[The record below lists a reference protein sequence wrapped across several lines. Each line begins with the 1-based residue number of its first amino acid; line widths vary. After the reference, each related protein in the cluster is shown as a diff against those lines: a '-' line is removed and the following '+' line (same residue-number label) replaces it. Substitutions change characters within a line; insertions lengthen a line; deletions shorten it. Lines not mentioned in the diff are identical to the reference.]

1 MEVHKAQAFLAVAE
15 ELHFGRAAQRLHMAQ
30 PPLSRLIRQLE
41 SELGAALFDR
51 NTRHVALTPQGEALL
66 EPARELV
73 MLSQRMKDVV
83 RRSQDGEIGRVRLG
97 FAGASVNQAVGEL
110 ARQVRRRHPGLSL
123 ELYSSQFSHLGLE
136 RVLDDSLDLL
146 IGRWDFL
153 PAGID
158 SRLIAIE
165 ELLIAL
171 PENHRLADRE
181 AVAAEDLAEEAWL
194 VLPGGAGATLPN
206 RLNTLAMNAG
216 FVPRIV
222 QVAPDSW
229 TLIVLVGAEMG
240 ISLILSSVRD
250 NVPSRGVVYRPL
262 VAEQKPVEVRMIW
275 RRGDDSPALR
285 SVVELSRTVFPGPG
299 EDAGPGEEPG
309 SGAAPG
315 PGSFPGPGS
324 APA

>member
-15 ELHFGRAAQRLHMAQ
+15 ELHFGRAAKRLHMAQ

-41 SELGAALFDR
+41 SELGATLFER
-51 NTRHVALTPQGEALL
+51 NTRHVTLTPQGEALL

-73 MLSQRMKDVV
+73 MLAQRMKDVV
-83 RRSQDGEIGRVRLG
+83 SKSQAGETGRVRLG

-110 ARQVRRRHPGLSL
+110 ARQVRRRRPGISL
-123 ELYSSQFSHLGLE
+123 ELYSSQFSYLGLE
-136 RVLDDSLDLL
+136 KVLDDSLDLV

-153 PAGID
+153 PAEIS
-158 SRLIAIE
+158 SRLVALE

-171 PENHRLADRE
+171 PESHPLAVRE
-181 AVAAEDLAEEAWL
+181 TVDVEDLAGEAWI

-229 TLIVLVGAEMG
+229 TLVVLVGAGMG

-250 NVPSRGVVYRPL
+250 NVPSRGVVYKPL
-262 VAEQKPVEVRMIW
+262 TQEQKPVEVRLLW
-275 RRGDDSPALR
+275 RRGDANPALQ
-285 SVVELSRTVFPGPG
+285 SVIEISETVFP
-299 EDAGPGEEPG
+299 
-309 SGAAPG
+309 APG
-315 PGSFPGPGS
+315 GPLP
-324 APA
+324 APAPGTP

>member
-1 MEVHKAQAFLAVAE
+1 MFTLDQARSFIAVAE
-15 ELHFGRAAQRLHMAQ
+15 ELHFGRAAKRLHMAQ

-41 SELGAALFDR
+41 SELGATLFER
-51 NTRHVALTPQGEALL
+51 NTRHVTLTPQGEALL

-73 MLSQRMKDVV
+73 MLAQRMKDVV
-83 RRSQDGEIGRVRLG
+83 RKSQAGETGRVRLG

-110 ARQVRRRHPGLSL
+110 ARQVRRRRPGISL
-123 ELYSSQFSHLGLE
+123 ELYSSQFSYLGLE
-136 RVLDDSLDLL
+136 KVLDDSLDIV

-153 PAGID
+153 PAEIS
-158 SRLIAIE
+158 SRLVALE

-171 PENHRLADRE
+171 PESHPLADRE
-181 AVAAEDLAEEAWL
+181 TVDVEDLAGEAWI

-229 TLIVLVGAEMG
+229 TLVVLVGAGMG

-250 NVPSRGVVYRPL
+250 NVPSRGVVYKPL
-262 VAEQKPVEVRMIW
+262 TQEQKPVEVRLLW
-275 RRGDDSPALR
+275 RRGDANPALQ
-285 SVVELSRTVFPGPG
+285 SVIEISETVFP
-299 EDAGPGEEPG
+299 
-309 SGAAPG
+309 APG
-315 PGSFPGPGS
+315 GPLP
-324 APA
+324 APATGTP

>member
-15 ELHFGRAAQRLHMAQ
+15 ELHFGRAAKRLHMAQ

-41 SELGAALFDR
+41 TELGATLFER
-51 NTRHVALTPQGEALL
+51 STRHVTLTPQGEALQ

-73 MLSQRMKDVV
+73 MLAQRMKDVV
-83 RRSQDGEIGRVRLG
+83 RKSQAGETGRVRLG

-110 ARQVRRRHPGLSL
+110 ARQVRRGRPGISL
-123 ELYSSQFSHLGLE
+123 ELYSSQFSYLGLE
-136 RVLDDSLDLL
+136 KVLDDSLDLV

-153 PAGID
+153 PAEIT
-158 SRLIAIE
+158 SRLVALE

-171 PENHRLADRE
+171 PENHPLADRE
-181 AVAAEDLAEEAWL
+181 TVDVADLAGEAWI
-194 VLPGGAGATLPN
+194 VLPGGVGATLPN

-229 TLIVLVGAEMG
+229 TLVVLVGAGMG

-262 VAEQKPVEVRMIW
+262 TQVQKPVEVRLIW
-275 RRGDDSPALR
+275 RRGDASPALR
-285 SVVELSRTVFPGPG
+285 SVVEISETVFPAPEVRGGQVMSGP
-299 EDAGPGEEPG
+299 
-309 SGAAPG
+309 
-315 PGSFPGPGS
+315 
-324 APA
+324 

>member
-15 ELHFGRAAQRLHMAQ
+15 ELHFGRAAKRLHMAQ

-41 SELGAALFDR
+41 SELGATLFER
-51 NTRHVALTPQGEALL
+51 NTRHVTLTPQGEALL

-73 MLSQRMKDVV
+73 MLAQRMKDVV
-83 RRSQDGEIGRVRLG
+83 RRSQAGETGRVRLG

-110 ARQVRRRHPGLSL
+110 ARQVRRRRPGISL
-123 ELYSSQFSHLGLE
+123 ELYSSQFSYLGLE
-136 RVLDDSLDLL
+136 KVLDDSLDIV

-153 PAGID
+153 PAEIS
-158 SRLIAIE
+158 SRLVALE

-171 PENHRLADRE
+171 PESHPLADRE
-181 AVAAEDLAEEAWL
+181 TVDVEDLAGEAWI

-229 TLIVLVGAEMG
+229 TLVVLVGAGMG

-250 NVPSRGVVYRPL
+250 NVPSRGVVYKPL
-262 VAEQKPVEVRMIW
+262 TQEQKPVEVCLLW
-275 RRGDDSPALR
+275 RRGDANPALQ
-285 SVVELSRTVFPGPG
+285 SVIEISETVFP
-299 EDAGPGEEPG
+299 
-309 SGAAPG
+309 APG
-315 PGSFPGPGS
+315 GPLP
-324 APA
+324 APATGTP

>member
-275 RRGDDSPALR
+275 RRGDGSPALR

-299 EDAGPGEEPG
+299 AEPDPGED
-309 SGAAPG
+309 
-315 PGSFPGPGS
+315 PGPGS

>member
-15 ELHFGRAAQRLHMAQ
+15 ELHFGRAAKRLHMAQ

-41 SELGAALFDR
+41 AELGATLFER
-51 NTRHVALTPQGEALL
+51 STRHVTLTPQGEALL

-73 MLSQRMKDVV
+73 MLALRIKDVV
-83 RRSQDGEIGRVRLG
+83 RRSQEGEIGRARLG

-110 ARQVRRRHPGLSL
+110 ARQVRRLRPGISL
-123 ELYSSQFSHLGLE
+123 ELYSSQFSHLGLQK
-136 RVLDDSLDLL
+136 VLDDSLDLV

-153 PAGID
+153 PPEVD
-158 SRLIAIE
+158 SRLVALE

-171 PENHRLADRE
+171 PESHPLAGRE
-181 AVAAEDLAEEAWL
+181 TVDVEDLAAEAWI

-229 TLIVLVGAEMG
+229 TLVVLVGAGMG

-250 NVPSRGVVYRPL
+250 NVPSRGVVYKPL
-262 VAEQKPVEVRMIW
+262 TREQKPVEVRLIW
-275 RRGDDSPALR
+275 RRGDPNPALQ
-285 SVVELSRTVFPGPG
+285 SVIEISETVFP
-299 EDAGPGEEPG
+299 
-309 SGAAPG
+309 
-315 PGSFPGPGS
+315 
-324 APA
+324 APADPSVPEDPLPAP

>member
-15 ELHFGRAAQRLHMAQ
+15 ELHFGRAAKRLHMAQ

-41 SELGAALFDR
+41 SELGATLFER
-51 NTRHVALTPQGEALL
+51 NTRHVTLTPQGEALL

-73 MLSQRMKDVV
+73 MLALRIKDVV
-83 RRSQDGEIGRVRLG
+83 RKSQAGETGRVRLG

-110 ARQVRRRHPGLSL
+110 ARQVRRRRPGISL
-123 ELYSSQFSHLGLE
+123 ELYSSQFSYLGLE
-136 RVLDDSLDLL
+136 KVLDDSLDLV

-153 PAGID
+153 PAEIT
-158 SRLIAIE
+158 SRLVALE

-171 PENHRLADRE
+171 PESHPLADRE
-181 AVAAEDLAEEAWL
+181 TVDVEDLAEEAWI

-229 TLIVLVGAEMG
+229 TLVVLVGAGMG

-250 NVPSRGVVYRPL
+250 NVPSRGVVYKPL
-262 VAEQKPVEVRMIW
+262 TQEQKPVEVRLIW
-275 RRGDDSPALR
+275 RRGDVNPALQ
-285 SVVELSRTVFPGPG
+285 SIIEISETVFPAPEGPLPAPVP
-299 EDAGPGEEPG
+299 DAP
-309 SGAAPG
+309 
-315 PGSFPGPGS
+315 
-324 APA
+324 

>member
-1 MEVHKAQAFLAVAE
+1 MEVHKARAFLTVAE

-41 SELGAALFDR
+41 TELGATLFQR

-66 EPARELV
+66 EPAQELV

-83 RRSQDGEIGRVRLG
+83 RNSQQGEIGRARLG
-97 FAGASVNQAVGEL
+97 FAGASVNQAMGEL
-110 ARQVRRRHPGLSL
+110 ARQIRRRRPGITL
-123 ELYSSQFSHLGLE
+123 ELYSSQFSHVGLE
-136 RVLDDSLDLL
+136 KVLDGSLDLV

-153 PAGID
+153 PAEID
-158 SRLIAIE
+158 SRLVALE

-171 PENHRLADRE
+171 PETHPLAGQG
-181 AVAAEDLAEEAWL
+181 AVSAEDLAEETWI

-229 TLIVLVGAEMG
+229 TLVVLVGAEMG

-250 NVPSRGVVYRPL
+250 NVPSRGVVYKPL
-262 VAEQKPVEVRMIW
+262 VPEQEPVEVRMIW
-275 RRGDDSPALR
+275 RRGNTSPALQAVIEI
-285 SVVELSRTVFPGPG
+285 SKTVFPFLPRPLPSTPPG
-299 EDAGPGEEPG
+299 AIP
-309 SGAAPG
+309 APDD
-315 PGSFPGPGS
+315 PRE
-324 APA
+324 